1 MERFIMKEQTV
12 KNEEVEMTAED
23 KKRFDQGADIMEEA
37 ERIMKKALLKQKIK
51 HYGKQVAIGAG
62 VGALGYFAI
71 KALRNSEIEVDEI
84 MEDVYDEIGG

>member
-1 MERFIMKEQTV
+1 MKEQTV
-12 KNEEVEMTAED
+12 KNEEFEMTAED

>member
-1 MERFIMKEQTV
+1 MKEQTV